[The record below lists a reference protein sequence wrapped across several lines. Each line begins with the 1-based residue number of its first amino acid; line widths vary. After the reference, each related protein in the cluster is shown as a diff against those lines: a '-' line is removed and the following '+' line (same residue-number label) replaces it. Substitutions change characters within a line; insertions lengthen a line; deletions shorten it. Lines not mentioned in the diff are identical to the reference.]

1 MPTKTQT
8 PPEKEVDWSS
18 YAQTYDLLLSYNPFY
33 QELYKEVIGVA
44 QAWDLPE
51 GSMIADIGAGTGN
64 YSCTLAKLFPQVKV
78 VHVDQDPGMCQ
89 VALQKVQE
97 RGLNNME
104 IRNEGVDEVFI
115 PPSSIDACTCIHAL
129 YTFPN
134 PQQVLQNIYGW
145 LTPGG
150 LGIFVDPGR
159 PVRVLDW
166 QIAIARRMI
175 QAHGLRKTLQV
186 MREGKEVSKQNRR
199 AARMQAEGK
208 FWTHSHAEFCE
219 AVIDAGF
226 EILEAH
232 STFRG
237 ISDFVVARK
246 A

>member
-33 QELYKEVIGVA
+33 QELYKEVIAVA
-44 QAWDLPE
+44 QAWDIAE

-64 YSCTLAKLFPQVKV
+64 YSCTLAKLFPQAEVL
-78 VHVDQDPGMCQ
+78 HVDRDPGMCQ
-89 VALQKVQE
+89 VALQKVQN
-97 RGLNNME
+97 RGLNNIE

-115 PPSSIDACTCIHAL
+115 PPSSLGACTCIHAL

-226 EILEAH
+226 KILEAH
-232 STFRG
+232 TTFRG
-237 ISDFVVARK
+237 ISDFVVAKK